1 MKRAARP
8 SRPAAPRNGALRAS
22 PSAARA
28 LRRLTAALLVSLTA
42 TVGWLWLRDSPLAQ
56 VERVE
61 VTGLSSSQRSA
72 VEEALGRAA
81 RDMTTLHVREEVL
94 HDVVAP
100 FPSVD
105 RLEVDA
111 DFPHRLT
118 IEVVE
123 RQPVAVVTIGT
134 QVIPVGANGRLMRGV
149 RATEPV
155 AAVKV
160 TRIAPGDRLSDPAS
174 VAAVSVLAQAPLP
187 LRRRVARA
195 YYGPKGLTLDMRRGP
210 ELIFGSS
217 ADTAAKWMAASRVL
231 AEPAAAG
238 AVYLDVRVP
247 GRVAAGGL
255 GTVEEPEP
263 DPLATTPQAASG
275 NPQPQ
280 PENTATLNP

>member
-1 MKRAARP
+1 M
-8 SRPAAPRNGALRAS
+8 
-22 PSAARA
+22 
-28 LRRLTAALLVSLTA
+28 RLIAALVALAVVA
-42 TVGWLWLRDSPLAQ
+42 GAGWLWLRDSSLF
-56 VERVE
+56 E
-61 VTGLSSSQRSA
+61 VRHIDVSGVSSSQGA
-72 VEEALGRAA
+72 QVRAA
-81 RDMTTLHVREEVL
+81 LHSAAQDMSTLHVREDELREAVRGFSS
-94 HDVVAP
+94 VAGLRIE
-100 FPSVD
+100 S
-105 RLEVDA
+105 

-123 RQPVAVVTIGT
+123 RQPVAVVTIGS

-155 AAVKV
+155 AAVKA

-217 ADTAAKWMAASRVL
+217 SGTAAKWMAASRVL